1 MNRKILIA
9 AALACALAAGVVH
22 AQGSANAPAASA
34 ALPPPLETLLTEL
47 TLSDAQ
53 RADVREI
60 LVRQRSER
68 GARQQAIRDQHRA
81 ELAAVLAPDQV
92 TAVMA
97 VREAM
102 RGGGHCHGRGR
113 YGKGHREHP
122 GAHGCPDH
130 GGPAPAE

>member
-1 MNRKILIA
+1 MNRKTLIA

-22 AQGSANAPAASA
+22 AQGSMAAPAVST
-34 ALPPPLETLLTEL
+34 ALPPPLENLVTEL

-53 RADVREI
+53 RAEVREI
-60 LVRQRSER
+60 LVRQRAEH

-102 RGGGHCHGRGR
+102 RGGGHGHGRGR
-113 YGKGHREHP
+113 HGKDHREHP
-122 GAHGCPDH
+122 GGRGCPGM
-130 GGPAPAE
+130 GGPAQAE

>member
-1 MNRKILIA
+1 MNRKTLIA
-9 AALACALAAGVVH
+9 AAFACALAAGVVH
-22 AQGSANAPAASA
+22 AQGSAAAPATAT
-34 ALPPPLETLLTEL
+34 ALPPPLETLVTEL

-53 RADVREI
+53 RAEVRDI

-81 ELAAVLAPDQV
+81 ELAAVLSPDQV

-102 RGGGHCHGRGR
+102 RGGGHGHGRGR
-113 YGKGHREHP
+113 NGKGRGDPANCPRMGGGQQP
-122 GAHGCPDH
+122 G
-130 GGPAPAE
+130 

>member
-1 MNRKILIA
+1 MNRKTLIA
-9 AALACALAAGVVH
+9 AAFACALAAGYAH
-22 AQGSANAPAASA
+22 AQGAAGTSTDPV
-34 ALPPPLETLLTEL
+34 ALPPPLETLVTEL

-53 RADVREI
+53 RAEVREI
-60 LVRQRSER
+60 LIRQRSER

-102 RGGGHCHGRGR
+102 RGGGHGHGRGR
-113 YGKGHREHP
+113 NGKGRGDPANCPRMGAGQQP
-122 GAHGCPDH
+122 G
-130 GGPAPAE
+130 